1 MPRNAGDH
9 EGTLWDEGLKRH
21 GANPAL
27 AELDLP
33 PLLGYGIGTT
43 KGAGACGSGPATSI
57 QSANMRWRSIGSGSI
72 L

>member
-9 EGTLWDEGLKRH
+9 EDTLWDEGLKRH

-27 AELDLP
+27 AGLDLP
-33 PLLGYGIGTT
+33 PPLGYGIGTT
-43 KGAGACGSGPATSI
+43 SGVGACGSRPVTSI